1 MYLECPANK
10 EHDTFVVHNA
20 LPVVNDYGD
29 VEYYVCADT
38 SEGSIEFYCSDCG
51 TQAEEY
57 EDPIEPVI
65 MNSADEENF
74 QTCGKCLKDFDVG
87 ELFLSVEYVYL
98 CNDCLND
105 LEEV

>member
-38 SEGSIEFYCSDCG
+38 SEGSIEFYCSYCS
-51 TQAEEY
+51 TQAE
-57 EDPIEPVI
+57 
-65 MNSADEENF
+65 
-74 QTCGKCLKDFDVG
+74 
-87 ELFLSVEYVYL
+87 
-98 CNDCLND
+98 
-105 LEEV
+105 